1 MKEENHKSVDWNP
14 QKSVD
19 LKWKKVSIK
28 NESKKVG
35 PSEVGNFE
43 DRVVVI
49 NVLLVAHEVVSVIQV
64 QSVDPVTLGIA
75 GEP

>member
-1 MKEENHKSVDWNP
+1 VKEETT
-14 QKSVD
+14 
-19 LKWKKVSIK
+19 KVSIK
-28 NESKKVG
+28 NERKKVG

-43 DRVVVI
+43 DRAIVV

-75 GEP
+75 GKP

>member
-1 MKEENHKSVDWNP
+1 M
-14 QKSVD
+14 
-19 LKWKKVSIK
+19 SIK
-28 NESKKVG
+28 NERKKVG

-43 DRVVVI
+43 DRAIVV

-75 GEP
+75 GKP